1 MTNDTAP
8 PKRRSTRVALDTE
21 RIAAAA
27 FALIDAEGVAA
38 LSARRLAQALGCEA
52 MSLYHHVPTM
62 EAVLDLV
69 VDVLLGRFAPA
80 PGEGRPRAR
89 LIAQARDFLALAE
102 RHPQVFVM
110 AAARRWK
117 TPNAFALVQSAVA
130 AFVAA
135 GARPRQA
142 LCRARI
148 LGAYLGGAGTAR
160 AGWAIDAA
168 TAADRPLPV
177 PPAAPR
183 LPGGSNRAAVRRDL
197 DQGIALLV
205 DALLAGLPGG
215 SGGPRA

>member
-1 MTNDTAP
+1 MTKDTAP
-8 PKRRSTRVALDTE
+8 PKRRAARAALSPG

-27 FALIDAEGVAA
+27 FALIDTEGAAA

-69 VDVLLGRFAPA
+69 VDDLLGRTVAVREGPA
-80 PGEGRPRAR
+80 RAR
-89 LIAQARDFLALAE
+89 LLAQARDFLALAE

-110 AAARRWK
+110 ATARRWK
-117 TPNAFALVQSAVA
+117 TPNAFALVEAAIA

-135 GARPRQA
+135 GAPPRQA
-142 LCRARI
+142 MTCARI
-148 LGAYLGGAGTAR
+148 LGAYLGGAGAAR

-168 TAADRPLPV
+168 NTAADRPSPV
-177 PPAAPR
+177 PQAARR
-183 LPGGSNRAAVRRDL
+183 LPGGSNRAAVHRDL
-197 DQGIALLV
+197 DHGIALLV